1 MIGWF
6 LRCLKVYENDVQER
20 RLGSHVDVANLKDL
34 FEQLR
39 YADLQKFR
47 SIHLFLSNLKMG
59 RFASL
64 SLCDIWTCFIMQ
76 SLFF

>member
-1 MIGWF
+1 MISA
-6 LRCLKVYENDVQER
+6 LLKVYENDVQER

-47 SIHLFLSNLKMG
+47 SIHLFLSNFKM
-59 RFASL
+59 RKIASL
-64 SLCDIWTCFIMQ
+64 ALYVIFDLDLLWP
-76 SLFF
+76 